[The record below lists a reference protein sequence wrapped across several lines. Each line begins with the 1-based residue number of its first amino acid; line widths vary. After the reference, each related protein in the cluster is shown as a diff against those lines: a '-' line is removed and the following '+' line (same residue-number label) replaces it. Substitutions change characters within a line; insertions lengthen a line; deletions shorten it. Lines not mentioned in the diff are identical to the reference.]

1 MRISDWSSD
10 VCSSDLHRRL
20 LDDALAPQG
29 AFVAVPAL
37 AIAGQPRRDRPD
49 PPVER
54 GRNFFARAVDIM
66 ARIVV
71 IHEQGVVESAG
82 DDQTRKGAQPGERS
96 EERRVGNACVRSW
109 RSRWSPTNKKKQR
122 RKKKM

>member
-71 IHEQGVVESAG
+71 LHEQGVVESAG
-82 DDQTRKGAQPGERS
+82 DEQPRKGAHPGPPAPDFI
-96 EERRVGNACVRSW
+96 RVQAGMAKASGRFPAD
-109 RSRWSPTNKKKQR
+109 RPALAPTPGA
-122 RKKKM
+122 